1 MYQSLIIRLG
11 VIVSS
16 MFFCSSLISQEQ
28 ISYIVKFASTTN
40 IGIFAESV
48 ASQQLF
54 TITPFI
60 EIQSQNKY
68 NTLSNVPSYKELQKY
83 ATITVAKNNEQTLIR
98 FLAQSQG
105 VLTLNKLRKFTLNE
119 SFPPNDSLSSKQW
132 NIRALGLEK
141 AWKISVGDG
150 ILVGVIDT
158 GIDFMHNDLKDN
170 IWVNPLEDSN
180 GNGRFDPWWF
190 TEVRN
195 GVKGDFDGI
204 DNDGNGTIDDIIGYD
219 FVDQTVFNAGD
230 AAIRDGFPFDEQGHG
245 TQCSG
250 IIAAKANNS
259 IGVAGIAP
267 KAKLVSLRAFDI
279 TGNAE
284 EDDIAAAIV
293 YAAMNG
299 VRVLSMSFGDIV
311 ESPLVRDAINFAHE
325 AGVTMFASSG
335 NDNQQPT
342 RLLRRYP
349 ASYEHVIAV
358 GALTEK
364 LSLAG
369 FSSYGSYVSLCAPGT
384 GVPTTRVGNR
394 YNPSFQGTS
403 AAAPH
408 GAAVAALLLAANPQL
423 SPNDIRGI
431 LLSTATDLGE
441 NGWDEKYG
449 AGLINAEKCLENA
462 EPTLFT
468 IDYPQQ
474 GQVINTSL
482 LSNITIKGNTLVP
495 LFAYSELY
503 YTKGDANEKTQ
514 WTQIGQ
520 RRNERTATGVLGT
533 LPTTNLVDTS
543 YTLRSVVYLTNGNT
557 LERRIRI
564 DIVSKQSDLAI
575 QSQEIIPTWVNEKNK
590 PVFTITLSQRCRVI
604 LELLSPQ
611 STILGTFDY
620 PQKISRNHTII
631 LDYPFIDDEKYSLKM
646 TALID
651 GADTLIQSFPLE
663 FIDTRQYRTETMQNT
678 GLTLPI
684 SYLSQEVSPFYST
697 NQTVAVIN
705 SETTKFGDLRLYEF
719 SNNSFTLKESTSDI
733 WIPQGFGD
741 SNGDGINELLCY
753 RRDASTYSSRTF
765 QMREDGT
772 TFKNSLFSNE
782 MLNIRRNK
790 KEFAAAAFFDIDN
803 DGKDEIFGFR
813 DSVLSIVRFNGTA
826 YEEFV
831 RLENQSPRGPD
842 GRENTHERPF
852 CLIDDIDND
861 GNYEIVFADSDAD
874 LMIYEYKNGE
884 FTFEFS
890 IIHEGEGGTEFL
902 QSGDINGDGKKE
914 LVFGY
919 YSYQGPSLQGEFDPS
934 LWHYSIIHSTSPN
947 VYEKL
952 NTQYFYGVR
961 IGSEFERGV
970 RVANIDGKIGDE
982 LIISIFPKT
991 YIMRWDEAKSELEP
1005 FWYCDTTF
1013 SRTAIILDRE
1023 NSDKKLVGITTFN
1036 SVTFFETQD
1045 KNKPGPEIIIAKPIN
1060 ETTPLLTW
1068 KKFPNAD
1075 SYTIDVYIFPYSP
1088 NSSPDYSFKVT
1099 STEFSQEQFPTNTPY
1114 IFTITATSGNNT
1126 LSLPSFSPVVY
1137 LHTPSELINAV
1148 AQNNSF
1154 VVLKYSGYL
1163 PQTPISP
1170 FLFSLSD
1177 VHSNDNIIRPL
1188 TALIADDSTIILRFS
1203 PAISFTD
1210 AVINVAPFYDR
1221 FSLLTRKSEAT
1232 ITIPQNRQFD
1242 SLFLSSITVVNPTT
1256 LNVLFSK
1263 KVDEISVKDL
1273 NNYTIEP
1280 ERFISSVRVDN
1291 ESSITLFL
1299 DSSAPLLPIGKN
1311 YILIAKNLRDISG
1324 QPMTRGAGSFI
1335 GFTLAADNGDEAF
1348 MYPSPVRLSDK
1359 QPVFFGNLPPR
1370 ATITIMTLDG
1380 VRLLTLEET
1389 DGNGG
1394 IEWNGLTENNEELS
1408 TGVYLYRVEGYDKSG
1423 NSIETVLKKFS
1434 VKK

>member
-1 MYQSLIIRLG
+1 MYQSHIIRLG
-11 VIVSS
+11 VFVLS
-16 MFFCSSLISQEQ
+16 MFFCAQLWSQQ
-28 ISYIVKFASTTN
+28 QACYIVKFASRAD
-40 IGIFAESV
+40 IDIFSESI
-48 ASQQLF
+48 ASQQLI
-54 TITPFI
+54 TISPFI
-60 EIQSQNKY
+60 EIRPQTKKS
-68 NTLSNVPSYKELQKY
+68 TLASSIAYKELEKY
-83 ATITVAKNNEQTLIR
+83 ATLTVSHNNEQSFIQQLARTKDVLIWYK
-98 FLAQSQG
+98 Q
-105 VLTLNKLRKFTLNE
+105 RKFTLDE
-119 SFPPNDSLSSKQW
+119 SFPPNDSLASKQW
-132 NIRALGLEK
+132 NLKALGLER

-158 GIDFMHNDLKDN
+158 GIDFMHQDLKDN

-180 GNGRFDPWWF
+180 GNGTFDPWWF
-190 TEVRN
+190 TESRN
-195 GVKGDFDGI
+195 GVRGDFDGI
-204 DNDGNGTIDDIIGYD
+204 DNDGNGTVDDVIGYD
-219 FVDQTVFNAGD
+219 FVDQSVFNAGD
-230 AAIRDGFPFDEQGHG
+230 ASIRDGLPVDEQGHG

-250 IIAAKANNS
+250 IIAASANNS

-284 EDDIAAAIV
+284 EDDVASAIV

-299 VRVLSMSFGDIV
+299 VKVLSMSFGDII
-311 ESPLVRDAINFAHE
+311 ESPLVRDAINFAHD

-342 RLLRRYP
+342 RLLRRFP
-349 ASYEHVIAV
+349 ASYENVIAISAV
-358 GALTEK
+358 TDRLT
-364 LSLAG
+364 LAG
-369 FSSYGSYVSLCAPGT
+369 FSSYGSYVSLCAPGV
-384 GVPTTRVGNR
+384 GIPTTRVNNR
-394 YNPSFQGTS
+394 YNASFQGTS

-408 GAAVAALLLAANPQL
+408 CAAVAALLLSVNPQL
-423 SPNDIRGI
+423 SPDDIRGI
-431 LLSTATDLGE
+431 LLSTATDLGTQ
-441 NGWDEKYG
+441 GWDERYG
-449 AGLINAEKCLENA
+449 GGLVNAEKALENA
-462 EPTLFT
+462 KSTLFT
-468 IDYPQQ
+468 IDYPSQ
-474 GQVINTSL
+474 GQVINASIVQ
-482 LSNITIKGNTLVP
+482 NINIKGNTLVP
-495 LFAYSELY
+495 LFAYSELF
-503 YTKGDANEKTQ
+503 YTLGDANEKTT
-514 WTQIGQ
+514 WSQIGQ
-520 RRNERTATGVLGT
+520 RRNERTAAGILGT
-533 LPTTNLVDTS
+533 LSTQNLLDTS
-543 YTLRSVVYLTNGNT
+543 YTFRSVIHLTNGNT
-557 LERRIRI
+557 LERRTRI
-564 DIVSKQSDLAI
+564 DIISKNSDLVI
-575 QSQEIIPTWVNEKNK
+575 ESQHIIPTWVNEKIK
-590 PVFTITLSQRCRVI
+590 PYFTIILTQRCQVV
-604 LELLSPQ
+604 LEVLSSQ
-611 STILGTFDY
+611 STILATFDS
-620 PQKISRNHTII
+620 PQKISRNHAIV
-631 LDYPFIDDEKYSLKM
+631 LDYPFDENEKYSIKM

-697 NQTVAVIN
+697 KQTVAVIN

-719 SNNSFTLKESTSDI
+719 SNNSFTLKESTSDV

-741 SNGDGINELLCY
+741 SNGDGIMELLCY

-782 MLNIRRNK
+782 MLNMRRNK
-790 KEFAAAAFFDIDN
+790 KEFASAAFFDIDN

-813 DSVLSIVRFNGTA
+813 DSVLSIVRFNGTT
-826 YEEFV
+826 YDEFV

-970 RVANIDGKIGDE
+970 RVANIDGKKGDE

-991 YIMRWDEAKSELEP
+991 YIMRWDDAVSDLQP

-1023 NSDKKLVGITTFN
+1023 NSEKKLVGITTFN

-1045 KNKPGPEIIIAKPIN
+1045 EKKPGPDIVIAKPIN
-1060 ETTPLLTW
+1060 ETTPLLRW
-1068 KKFPNAD
+1068 KNFPNAD
-1075 SYTIDVYIFPYSP
+1075 SYTIDVYIYPYSQ
-1088 NSSPDYSFKVT
+1088 NTSPQYSYTVQ

-1114 IFTITATSGNNT
+1114 IFTITAKSGNT
-1126 LSLPSFSPVVY
+1126 VLSLPSISPVVY
-1137 LHTPSELINAV
+1137 LHSQSDILSAE
-1148 AQNNSF
+1148 AQSNE
-1154 VVLKYSGYL
+1154 VILLKYGGFL

-1177 VHSNDNIIRPL
+1177 TKNTNSIVRPI

-1203 PAISFTD
+1203 SPISFTE
-1210 AVINVAPFYDR
+1210 AIVKSLPFYDR
-1221 FSLLTRKSEAT
+1221 FSLLTIEGEKT

-1256 LNVLFSK
+1256 LNLLFSK
-1263 KVDEISVKDL
+1263 KIDEVSVKEI
-1273 NNYTIEP
+1273 NNYTIDP
-1280 ERFISSVRVDN
+1280 ERFISSVRIDN
-1291 ESSITLFL
+1291 ESSVTLFL
-1299 DSSAPLLPIGKN
+1299 DNSAPLIPIGKN
-1311 YILIAKNLRDISG
+1311 YILTAKNLRDISG
-1324 QPMTRGAGSFI
+1324 QPMTRGAGSVI
-1335 GFTLAADNGDEAF
+1335 GFSLAADNGEQAF

-1408 TGVYLYRVEGYDKSG
+1408 TGVYLFKVEGYDKSG
-1423 NSIETVLKKFS
+1423 NSVAPILKKFS